1 MSKLSDWTLAKLE
14 RRFGLRQIETH
25 PVLDNLLQQKV
36 EVSDFERQLLL
47 SLRKRLYDNVLHW
60 NEQELSL
67 HFIGPLLHAVNF
79 SSYEFNIFA
88 ERYLTG
94 QVDGETITGYPDGLI
109 AKGRR
114 EPEIPYFCLQEYKH
128 PPFVP
133 PDSGGIK
140 GGEGDP
146 VGQCLAAMLVAQE
159 LNQHH
164 HPVYGCYILRRNW
177 FFMVL
182 QGREYAISHEYD
194 ATQDEIFV
202 IFGYLKALK
211 AMIAAWLEMNT
222 SAITF

>member
-60 NEQELSL
+60 NEPELSL

-114 EPEIPYFCLQEYKH
+114 EPEIPYFCLQEYK
-128 PPFVP
+128 PERDP
-133 PDSGGIK
+133 
-140 GGEGDP
+140 EGDP

>member
-88 ERYLTG
+88 ERYLVG
-94 QVDGETITGYPDGLI
+94 EVDGETIVGYPDGLI

-164 HPVYGCYILRRNW
+164 HPVYGCYILGRNW

-211 AMIAAWLEMNT
+211 TMIAAWLEMNL
-222 SAITF
+222 